1 MSSLTSR
8 DPARLRTR
16 STTHDH
22 DTATEIATPN
32 GVPAIVPILNPL
44 IRRLL
49 RIGMPMGPNVVL
61 TVRGRTS
68 GQPRTF
74 PVSLMEANGRQYV
87 FATFGETNW
96 VRNLRASGRATLSRG
111 RHEQTV
117 VAHELTPEEAGPVL
131 REALGRFLHS
141 PARPLIRR
149 WYELDDDSTAEDYL
163 REARRHAGF
172 ELTEEIR

>member
-1 MSSLTSR
+1 M
-8 DPARLRTR
+8 
-16 STTHDH
+16 TTTIE
-22 DTATEIATPN
+22 TAGPN

-49 RIGMPMGPNVVL
+49 RIGMPMGPNILL

-68 GQPRTF
+68 GEPRTF
-74 PVSLMEANGRQYV
+74 PVTLMEANGRQYV

-96 VRNLRASGRATLSRG
+96 VRNLRASGQAIVRRG
-111 RHEQTV
+111 RHERAV
-117 VAHELTPEEAGPVL
+117 VAYELTPEEAAPVL
-131 REALGRFLHS
+131 RVALDRFLNS

-149 WYELDDDSTAEDYL
+149 WYELDDDSTPEDYL

-172 ELTEEIR
+172 ELTEETR